1 MGFPLL
7 RLGYEIR
14 WCFAVAHA
22 PQSQAMAVAAA
33 AASPQPASGNQQPLK
48 RWKKEY
54 VCRTKLKKP
63 EKSQF
68 YQGFRSDLRP
78 FLGVPFLRFGYEI
91 RWCFTVAHA
100 PQSHALAVAAA
111 AASPQ
116 PASSNQQPLK
126 RWKKEY
132 VCRTKLKKP
141 EKSQFY

>member
-1 MGFPLL
+1 MTLGLFWGFLSYV
-7 RLGYEIR
+7 LGTKLGGVY
-14 WCFAVAHA
+14 CFA
-22 PQSQAMAVAAA
+22 
-33 AASPQPASGNQQPLK
+33 
-48 RWKKEY
+48 
-54 VCRTKLKKP
+54 
-63 EKSQF
+63 
-68 YQGFRSDLRP
+68 
-78 FLGVPFLRFGYEI
+78 
-91 RWCFTVAHA
+91 VAHA